1 MEHSPSWDANRSS
14 AKSRS
19 YPHFMERKGSLPY
32 SQAHATCPY
41 PEPNQRRNRWCL
53 LMSLSTCVIVIKCFD
68 MLVFFPN
75 SEHPLSLYV
84 FSKDKSIQNLL
95 VSQLRCGSIC
105 VNDTLMQ
112 FGGES
117 NKKSSEF
124 WCWWRFL
131 AHFCLVLAG
140 DGICWP
146 CFCLLL
152 FLQSL
157 VIV

>member
-1 MEHSPSWDANRSS
+1 
-14 AKSRS
+14 
-19 YPHFMERKGSLPY
+19 
-32 SQAHATCPY
+32 
-41 PEPNQRRNRWCL
+41 
-53 LMSLSTCVIVIKCFD
+53 MSLSTYIIVITCLD

-117 NKKSSEF
+117 NKKSNEF
-124 WCWWRFL
+124 
-131 AHFCLVLAG
+131 
-140 DGICWP
+140 
-146 CFCLLL
+146 
-152 FLQSL
+152 
-157 VIV
+157 

>member
-1 MEHSPSWDANRSS
+1 MEQSPSWVTNRSS

-19 YPHFMERKGSLPY
+19 YPHFMECKGLLSH
-32 SQAHATCPY
+32 SQALASCPY
-41 PEPNQRRNRWCL
+41 PEPNQYGNRWCL
-53 LMSLSTCVIVIKCFD
+53 LMSLSTYIIVITCLD

-117 NKKSSEF
+117 NKKSNEF
-124 WCWWRFL
+124 WSWWWFL

-146 CFCLLL
+146 RFCLLL
-152 FLQSL
+152 FSQSS
-157 VIV
+157 VTA